1 MDIDTAAAAQVDAPT
16 PADRL
21 PVAGGRDLGAS
32 TAAFRGGGGH
42 QSSDICRGLFRDIP
56 DPLLPAPA
64 VSPPRPAST
73 RTVRQRKTMEAKRS
87 SMRLVAEPSSVPVS
101 QRAQQKLMRE
111 LDFLNS
117 QETEP
122 DAAVTAYVDMYGDDL
137 PKHAVKAIRAATRM
151 GNKKLAKVLAALAKE
166 ADAADMEVQWMIT
179 AADREAVASVINVC

>member
-1 MDIDTAAAAQVDAPT
+1 
-16 PADRL
+16 
-21 PVAGGRDLGAS
+21 
-32 TAAFRGGGGH
+32 
-42 QSSDICRGLFRDIP
+42 
-56 DPLLPAPA
+56 
-64 VSPPRPAST
+64 
-73 RTVRQRKTMEAKRS
+73 MEAKRS

-117 QETEP
+117 QETEA

-137 PKHAVKAIRAATRM
+137 PKHAVKAIRAVTRM

-179 AADREAVASVINVC
+179 AADREVVASVINVC